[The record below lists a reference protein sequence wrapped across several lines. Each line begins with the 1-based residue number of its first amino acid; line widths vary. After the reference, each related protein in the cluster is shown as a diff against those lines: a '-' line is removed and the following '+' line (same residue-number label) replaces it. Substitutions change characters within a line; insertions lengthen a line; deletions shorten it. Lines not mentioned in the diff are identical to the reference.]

1 MSIVDEKISHGQGQT
16 SYKVMVKSFIEK
28 MTTWKSG
35 RVIQLKSFSV
45 DGVKLRMKV
54 YPNEFDGL
62 CYGYVSVLIENLNDF
77 EIRLTYDFS
86 FGSKVEKKD
95 ITTTFSPHAMRGH
108 PRLFCHIDLNSEW
121 RRGESLFPDEDKD
134 FEITL
139 IVKEVWKEFVDE
151 ATDSRSPVIQA
162 VSTVAE
168 TVTDLKKR
176 MESLEKSMKT
186 LLLSQGGPPRPYPDC
201 PICLENMTHETRI
214 MQCGLGHL
222 LCQKCFDRL
231 DYSIC
236 PTCDKAITG
245 RCHGMEAKHN
255 FMHHF

>member
-54 YPNEFDGL
+54 YPNGFDGL

-77 EIRLTYDFS
+77 EISLTYDFS
-86 FGSKVEKKD
+86 FGSKVVEKD
-95 ITTTFSPHAMRGH
+95 TTATFGPHAMKGN
-108 PRLFCHIDLNSEW
+108 PRFYCHW
-121 RRGESLFPDEDKD
+121 MRGESPYPDGDKD

-139 IVKEVWKEFVDE
+139 IVKKVWKEFIDE
-151 ATDSRSPVIQA
+151 DTDRYICPVVQA
-162 VSTVAE
+162 ISTVQDTITE
-168 TVTDLKKR
+168 LKKR
-176 MESLEKSMKT
+176 MENLEKSVKT
-186 LLLSQGGPPRPYPDC
+186 LQGSQGEPPRPYPDC

-231 DYSIC
+231 DYSSC
-236 PTCDKAITG
+236 PTCSKAITG
-245 RCHGMEAKHN
+245 RCHGMETYLKTLFDN
-255 FMHHF
+255 NNE